1 MRTSIKYA
9 LLGVICFAM
18 ASCKLIEEDLGYR
31 YRESYLT
38 HYTQIDKNTIDDVKI
53 LSYKTSQSFEP
64 YFRFYHKISLT
75 WGAKT
80 IACVESTDVE
90 LTENFKELSNHYGD
104 NTYNRKV
111 MDFRYHDERALAD
124 QYAGIQIVSD
134 ADFDENHP
142 AGSSLADIIMCL
154 YGTYWPYIQS
164 NYLDTPDNS
173 HAKSVDVLKRINEL
187 TVEDLTL
194 IRTTDKFC
202 FELYILNT
210 PTLATQHNLTITMTT
225 VEGEEY
231 KYIVPVDFN
240 TPEQ

>member
-1 MRTSIKYA
+1 MKRRILIAIGAVCLTLS
-9 LLGVICFAM
+9 
-18 ASCKLIEEDLGYR
+18 SCKLIEEDLGYR
-31 YRESYLT
+31 YRESFLT

-64 YFRFYHKISLT
+64 YCRYYHHISLI
-75 WGAKT
+75 WEAKT

-124 QYAGIQIVSD
+124 QYAGIKIVSD

-194 IRTTDKFC
+194 IRTTDKFY
-202 FELYILNT
+202 FYLYFLNT
-210 PTLATQHNLTITMTT
+210 PTLATQHNFTITMTT

-231 KYIVPVDFN
+231 EYIVPVDFN